1 MTSVA
6 GQNFGEELRLPEAAL
21 WLEEALKPETFEDAE
36 AERAGSGQVCLHSWG
51 SCVAYRSLH
60 SSDCKDFSHIRSQSC
75 TRPKCPSSLHRA
87 AAVLNGKHARPM

>member
-36 AERAGSGQVCLHSWG
+36 AERAGSGQVCL
-51 SCVAYRSLH
+51 
-60 SSDCKDFSHIRSQSC
+60 QSIVC
-75 TRPKCPSSLHRA
+75 SSLF
-87 AAVLNGKHARPM
+87 VKTE